1 MHQPLAII
9 VGLATSSSCL
19 ASVVFDGDFDDANW
33 SLTTFQYGP
42 NGGSGSASQV
52 VGGVPGTC
60 RMVTNTCG
68 SNGSG
73 AWNLS
78 TYTAFSYNPSAGG
91 ALTDLS
97 FPIDSRYVNGLQA
110 MGFVVE
116 QDNHFW
122 RVGYFLN
129 TPSWVTYAI
138 TPTAAEFYAMDVGMP
153 ALPDFS
159 ASGGV
164 IHFGFYSGNSSSST
178 GSGYSRSG
186 LYDNFVVNF
195 VPSPAGLVVAG
206 AVGLLPGRRRR

>member
-9 VGLATSSSCL
+9 IGLTVSSSCL

-52 VGGVPGTC
+52 VGGVPGTGTC

-68 SNGSG
+68 SNNSG
-73 AWNLS
+73 VWNLS
-78 TYTAFSYNPSAGG
+78 MYTAFSYNPSADG
-91 ALTDLS
+91 ALTGVS
-97 FPIDSRYVNGLQA
+97 FSIDSRYVNDLQRVA
-110 MGFVVE
+110 FVVE
-116 QDNHFW
+116 QDNNFW
-122 RVGYFLN
+122 RTGNFLN
-129 TPSWVTYAI
+129 TASWVTYAI
-138 TPTAAEFYAMDVGMP
+138 TSTAAAFSAMDVDMP

-164 IHFGFYSGNSSSST
+164 IRFGFLSNNSSSIN
-178 GSGYSRSG
+178 GYSTSG